1 MLSCVLREEKNSMKS
16 TQNSQPITRNLILSC
31 DTSTKTCS
39 VAIHQEGALVANL
52 ETYTLNSHA
61 ENLTLMFQEACKMAK
76 LDIKEIEAF
85 ALAQG
90 PGSYTGLRIGSAS
103 MKGLCYALDK
113 PLIAISTL
121 RIMAEG
127 LLPLLQTN
135 ELVCPMIDARRM
147 EVFGGV
153 FDSAGKTVLDEQ
165 PMILDETSFSEL
177 LQNHKIL
184 FAGNGAEKCI
194 GLINNPNARFL
205 VDYHPLAKNMGALAL
220 DKFKVHQ
227 FADVAYFEPEY
238 LKEFYTTA
246 KVVG

>member
-1 MLSCVLREEKNSMKS
+1 MTSVK
-16 TQNSQPITRNLILSC
+16 ILSC

-39 VAIHQEGALVANL
+39 VAIHQDGILVTNL
-52 ETYTLNSHA
+52 ETYTQNSHA
-61 ENLTLMFQEACKMAK
+61 ENLTLMFHEACKMAK
-76 LDIKEIEAF
+76 LDIKEIDAF

-103 MKGLCYALDK
+103 IKGLCFALDK
-113 PLIAISTL
+113 PLIALSTL
-121 RIMAEG
+121 QIMAEG
-127 LLPLLQTN
+127 LLPLIQVG

-147 EVFGGV
+147 EVFCGV
-153 FDSAGKTVLDEQ
+153 CDSEGKIVLAEQ

-194 GLINNPNARFL
+194 GFINNSNARFL
-205 VDYHPLAKNMGALAL
+205 VDYHPLAKNMGTLAL
-220 DKFKVHQ
+220 YKFKTQQ
-227 FADVAYFEPEY
+227 FADIAYFEPEY

-246 KVVG
+246 KIVG

>member
-1 MLSCVLREEKNSMKS
+1 M
-16 TQNSQPITRNLILSC
+16 
-31 DTSTKTCS
+31 
-39 VAIHQEGALVANL
+39 ANL
-52 ETYTLNSHA
+52 ETYTQNSHA

-76 LDIKEIEAF
+76 LDIKEIDAF

-103 MKGLCYALDK
+103 MKGLCFALDK

-127 LLPLLQTN
+127 LLPVLQKG

-147 EVFGGV
+147 EVYCGV
-153 FDSAGKTVLDEQ
+153 FDSDGKTTLPEQ
-165 PMILDETSFSEL
+165 PIILDSTSFSEL
-177 LQNHKIL
+177 LQSHKIL
-184 FAGNGAEKCI
+184 FGGNGAEKCI

-205 VDYHPLAKNMGALAL
+205 VDYHPLAKNMGGLAL
-220 DKFKVHQ
+220 DKFKAQQ
-227 FADVAYFEPEY
+227 FVDVAYFEPEY

>member
-1 MLSCVLREEKNSMKS
+1 MSSCVLREDKNSMKS
-16 TQNSQPITRNLILSC
+16 THNPPPTTHNLILSA

-39 VAIHQEGALVANL
+39 VAIHQDGILVANL

-76 LDIKEIEAF
+76 IDLKEIDAF

-90 PGSYTGLRIGSAS
+90 PGSYTGLRIGAAS
-103 MKGLCYALDK
+103 MKGLCFALDK

-121 RIMAEG
+121 RIMAQG
-127 LLPLLQTN
+127 LLSVLMKG
-135 ELVCPMIDARRM
+135 ELVCTMIDARRM
-147 EVFGGV
+147 EVYCGV
-153 FDSAGKTVLDEQ
+153 FDSEGETVLAEQ
-165 PMILDETSFSEL
+165 PMILDSTSFLEL
-177 LQNHKIL
+177 IQDHKIL
-184 FAGNGAEKCI
+184 FAGNGTEKCI
-194 GLINNPNARFL
+194 GLINSPNARFL

-220 DKFKVHQ
+220 DKFKAKQ

-246 KVVG
+246 KIVG